1 MSRNFF
7 LAAALSVMPMLAQGV
22 AYIVDN
28 RNGQVD
34 VFDLGSWRVI
44 SSIRTGNQAG
54 EIYIL
59 PNNRFAFVSNQGDS
73 NVTLLD
79 LQAGAF
85 VTSLP
90 TGQGPGSLAGTP
102 DGRLLYVANEG
113 SNDVTVID
121 VARRAVVATIPVGTT
136 PVQVNL
142 SPDGLFVY
150 VVNQDDGTITVIDA
164 IRNQV
169 KQTLPVGQQ
178 PNQIAIAANLNTAYI
193 LNTGSNSV
201 SLLDLSTNT
210 ITGSVPVGA
219 GPVTAAFSSDGQ
231 RLFVVNRDSNSVSII
246 DTRQNRVI
254 ATIGVGARPVAIAVT
269 FDGKFAYVSNQGDG
283 TVSLLDLTAN
293 AQADVI
299 SVGGSPF
306 SVQFDPNENF
316 LYVTNLTSG
325 SISVIDTSTD
335 KPTSVPVGG
344 APVQFAFLNAPTLL
358 EISPNPAPVCS
369 LITLKGEGFVPASA
383 VWYNRSAFAGAASAC
398 PAAPAPAGFVDSETW
413 QAIVPPLASSS
424 AGISVVNP
432 DGNASEQLVLQI
444 APSPSPVIISP
455 GGVVEGAGFQKAPY
469 PISGGSIV
477 SVFGSFP
484 GASTDQARNFP
495 LPTTLAN
502 VRVDFNGV
510 PAALLYASPA
520 QINAVAPAG
529 LLALAA
535 GLGNGQVTPVQVSVT
550 VLGPPGSPP
559 YVSAP
564 APVSVAAAAPG
575 IFSDPAS
582 GIGAFLHG
590 ADLSPVTTANPARA
604 GETIVLYCTGLG
616 NTSPPPMDGQPA
628 PADILSPAASL
639 PVVTVGGAQANVR
652 FAGLAPLYAGLYQIN
667 FDVPSGTPGGA
678 AMVKVTSAS
687 WTSNGVLL
695 PTRP

>member
-1 MSRNFF
+1 MKRDFF

-28 RNGQVD
+28 AKGQVE
-34 VFDLGSWRVI
+34 VFDLGSRQVV
-44 SSIRTGNQAG
+44 STIRTGSQAS

-59 PNNRFAFVSNQGDS
+59 PNNRFAFVSNQGD
-73 NVTLLD
+73 NTVTLLD
-79 LQAGAF
+79 LQAGAS
-85 VTSLP
+85 VASIAAR
-90 TGQGPGSLAGTP
+90 QGPGSLAGTP
-102 DGRLLYVANEG
+102 DGRFLYVANEG

-121 VARRAVVATIPVGTT
+121 VARRSVITTIPVGAT

-142 SPDGLFVY
+142 SPDGLFAY
-150 VVNQDDGTITVIDA
+150 AVNQDDGTITVIDA
-164 IRNQV
+164 IRYQV
-169 KQTLPVGQQ
+169 QQTLPVGQQ
-178 PNQIAIAANLNTAYI
+178 PNQIAIAANLSTAYI

-201 SLLDLSTNT
+201 SLLDLRTNT

-219 GPVTAAFSSDGQ
+219 GPVTAAFSSDAQ

-246 DTRQNRVI
+246 DTRQNTVVS
-254 ATIGVGARPVAIAVT
+254 TISVGAQPAAIAVT
-269 FDGKFAYVSNQGDG
+269 FDGKFAYVTNQGAG

-293 AQADVI
+293 TQADVI
-299 SVGGSPF
+299 SVGGGPF

-325 SISVIDTSTD
+325 TLSVIDTSTD
-335 KPTSVPVGG
+335 KPTSIPVGG

-358 EISPNPAPVCS
+358 EISPNPAPACS

-383 VWYNRSAFAGAASAC
+383 ISYNSSAFAGAAPAC

-413 QAIVPPLASSS
+413 QALVPPLAASSV
-424 AGISVVNP
+424 GISVVNP

-444 APSPSPVIISP
+444 ALSPPPVVISP

-502 VRVDFNGV
+502 VRVDFNGM
-510 PAALLYASPA
+510 PAPLLYVSPA

-529 LLALAA
+529 LLARAE
-535 GLGNGQVTPVQVSVT
+535 GLSNGQVMPVQVSVT

-564 APVSVAAAAPG
+564 ASVSVAAAAPG
-575 IFSDPAS
+575 IFADPAS

-590 ADLSPVTTANPARA
+590 ADLSPVTSANPARA

-616 NTSPPPMDGQPA
+616 STSPPPVDGQPA
-628 PADILSPAASL
+628 PADVLSPAVSP
-639 PVVTVGGAQANVR
+639 PVVTVGATQANVR

-667 FDVPSGTPGGA
+667 FDVPSGTGA
-678 AMVKVTSAS
+678 GNVTVKVTAAS